1 VAILPRL
8 LSPQRLGLRELQ
20 LQSVPLPQ
28 ALGQR
33 QELLLLLLLVLV
45 VVMVPRQALPQLQ
58 SRALHLLILHQQ
70 QVLGRPAGLL
80 ASAA

>member
-1 VAILPRL
+1 LVRRAVAILPRL

-45 VVMVPRQALPQLQ
+45 VVLVPRQ
-58 SRALHLLILHQQ
+58 ALHLLILHQQ